1 MSGPC
6 PLLDVRGLRKWFE
19 LRGGLIP
26 RVRAHV
32 KAVDDVSFTLDAREV
47 LGIAGESGSGK
58 STIGRCLLRLI
69 EPTAGQVLFRGED
82 VGGYSPQK
90 LKEFRRHAQIVFQDP
105 FASLDP
111 KMKIDEIVGEPLRVQ
126 GLVSSRAERRDRV
139 AALLETVAL
148 GAGNLDRRPHELS
161 GGQRQRVGI
170 ARALSVGPDFLVA
183 DEPVSSLDVSIQAQ
197 IVNLLEDLKES
208 LGLAMLFIS
217 HDIAVMA
224 HLADRIAVVYLGQ
237 IMEIA
242 PTRMLLNRPRHP
254 YTEALLSAVPEPG
267 ARRRKRI
274 VLEGDVPNSIEPPS
288 GCVFRTRCRY
298 ALPECA
304 GERPQLRKV
313 DSGHFTACIRDDI
326 LDRPNPEFAAGSA
339 PGSLE
344 ETDRSPL
351 GSTA

>member
-1 MSGPC
+1 MSGPG

-32 KAVDDVSFTLDAREV
+32 KAVDDVSFTLGEREV

-58 STIGRCLLRLI
+58 STIGRCVLRLI
-69 EPTAGQVLFRGED
+69 EPTAGTVLFRGED
-82 VGGYSPQK
+82 VGLYGPQK

-111 KMKIDEIVGEPLRVQ
+111 KMKIEEIVGEPLKVQ
-126 GLVSSRAERRDRV
+126 GLVSNRAERRNRV
-139 AALLETVAL
+139 AELLETVAL

-197 IVNLLEDLKES
+197 IVNLLEDLRES

-224 HLADRIAVVYLGQ
+224 HLADRIAVVYLGR

-242 PTRMLLNRPRHP
+242 PTRLLLNQPRHP

-267 ARRRKRI
+267 TKRRKRI

-298 ALPECA
+298 AQPECA
-304 GERPQLRKV
+304 GERPALRRAES
-313 DSGHFTACIRDDI
+313 DHYTACIRDDI
-326 LDRPNPEFAAGSA
+326 LDRPSPDVAGRSTTGSA
-339 PGSLE
+339 E
-344 ETDRSPL
+344 EASMSPL